1 MKLAFAELGNL
12 VLSDKNQVTEWII
25 ESPNLFARYIQAL
38 IYQCEGKEGGF
49 VLSKNDK
56 IVEIS
61 KYMEIVVNPFAIDI
75 NSKKILNKLYL
86 DLDKLAKSEEMYLQ
100 TKQMMQSLMEY
111 LMELEQKS
119 DYILDFEH
127 EFELTAIF
135 KAVGIKHELI
145 GEDYFENLIRY
156 IKIIVQVLGIK
167 VVVFVNI
174 RSYLSDEQMNQLLK
188 EAFYQEIQILLIENQ
203 ERSCLKDTFRYIID
217 KDQCEI
223 F

>member
-1 MKLAFAELGNL
+1 
-12 VLSDKNQVTEWII
+12 
-25 ESPNLFARYIQAL
+25 
-38 IYQCEGKEGGF
+38 
-49 VLSKNDK
+49 
-56 IVEIS
+56 
-61 KYMEIVVNPFAIDI
+61 
-75 NSKKILNKLYL
+75 
-86 DLDKLAKSEEMYLQ
+86 
-100 TKQMMQSLMEY
+100 MEY

-135 KAVGIKHELI
+135 KAVGIKHELV

-174 RSYLSDEQMNQLLK
+174 RSYLSDEQMDQLLK

>member
-1 MKLAFAELGNL
+1 MKLAFAELSNV

-25 ESPNLFARYIQAL
+25 ESPDLFARYVQEL
-38 IYQCEGKEGGF
+38 ICQCEGKDGDF

-61 KYMEIVVNPFAIDI
+61 KYMEVIINPFGIDI
-75 NSKKILNKLYL
+75 NNKKILNKLYL
-86 DLDKLAKSEEMYLQ
+86 DLDKLAKAEETYLQ
-100 TKQMMQSLMEY
+100 TRKMMQELIAY

-119 DYILDFEH
+119 DYLLDFEH
-127 EFELTAIF
+127 EFELTSIF
-135 KAVGIKHELI
+135 KAVGIKHEI
-145 GEDYFENLIRY
+145 IEEDYFEKIVRY

-167 VVVFVNI
+167 VVTFVNI
-174 RSYLSDEQMNQLLK
+174 RSYLSDAQMEQLLK

-217 KDQCEI
+217 IDKCEI